1 MSSGAFASSGEEL
14 SLIRI
19 WEWYEETEQAI
30 NLYQQEVIN
39 GLISGKRVSETFSS
53 MTRKE
58 VKQYFSDHKKELEH
72 VISLNIIAST
82 EASLRVDYL
91 RRALRGKIKKN
102 KIDKKFQEL
111 YHQKGTRASLR
122 DEILET
128 WKEVHPD
135 CADAIGDFRGALNVR
150 DWLAHGR
157 YWTPRFG
164 RKYNATLVFNISKNL
179 FDIFP
184 YDFSWAIK

>member
-72 VISLNIIAST
+72 IVSLNIIAST

-91 RRALRGKIKKN
+91 RRALRGKRKKN
-102 KIDKKFQEL
+102 KIDNKFKEL
-111 YHQKGTRASLR
+111 YEKKGTRVSLR
-122 DEILET
+122 DEILEA

-135 CADAIGDFRGALNVR
+135 CTEAIGDFRGALNVR

-157 YWTPRFG
+157 YWIPRFG
-164 RKYNATLVFNISKNL
+164 RKYNAILVFNISKNL
-179 FDIFP
+179 FENFP

>member
-1 MSSGAFASSGEEL
+1 MSSSAFASSGEEL

-39 GLISGKRVSETFSS
+39 GLIFDKRVSETFSG

-58 VKQYFSDHKKELEH
+58 VKQYFSAHKKELEQ
-72 VISLNIIAST
+72 VVSLDIIAAT
-82 EASLRVDYL
+82 EASLRIDYL

-111 YHQKGTRASLR
+111 YHQKGTRVSLR

-128 WKEVHPD
+128 WKEVHPN
-135 CADAIGDFRGALNVR
+135 CTDAIGDFRGALNVR

-164 RKYNATLVFNISKNL
+164 RKYNAILVFNISKKL

-184 YDFSWAIK
+184 YDFSWAIN

>member
-39 GLISGKRVSETFSS
+39 GLISGERVSETFSG

-72 VISLNIIAST
+72 IVSLNIIAST

-91 RRALRGKIKKN
+91 RRALRGKRKKN
-102 KIDKKFQEL
+102 KIDNKFKEL
-111 YHQKGTRASLR
+111 YIKKETRVSLR
-122 DEILET
+122 DEILEA

-135 CADAIGDFRGALNVR
+135 YTEVIGDFRGALNVR

-179 FDIFP
+179 FENFP

>member
-1 MSSGAFASSGEEL
+1 MSSSAFASSGEEL
-14 SLIRI
+14 RLIRI

-39 GLISGKRVSETFSS
+39 GLISGKCVSETFSG

-72 VISLNIIAST
+72 VVSLDIIAST

-111 YHQKGTRASLR
+111 YHQKGTRVSLR

-135 CADAIGDFRGALNVR
+135 CTDAIGDFRGTLNVR

-179 FDIFP
+179 FEIFP

>member
-14 SLIRI
+14 SLITI
-19 WEWYEETEQAI
+19 WEWYEETEQAL

-39 GLISGKRVSETFSS
+39 RLIYGERLSETFSG

-58 VKQYFSDHKKELEH
+58 VKQYFYDHKLEH
-72 VISLNIIAST
+72 VVSLNLIAST

-111 YHQKGTRASLR
+111 YHQKGTRVSLR

-135 CADAIGDFRGALNVR
+135 CTDAIGDFRGALNVR

-164 RKYNATLVFNISKNL
+164 RKYSATLVFNISKNL
-179 FDIFP
+179 FDILP
-184 YDFSWAIK
+184 YDFSWAIQ